1 MAENRAAG
9 SWASLYKG
17 HIAAWEQRFAD
28 ACSACGVDG
37 AVVFSGPVKYR
48 HRDDVEYPFF
58 AEPYFKAWVPQAY
71 AGSAVRIVP
80 GETPLLAYRR
90 DEDFWHMPAP
100 EPEGFW
106 TDRFEIRCVSNG
118 KALLEELDGV
128 SRLAGIGEGARDEM
142 GFASVNDPNL
152 LTHLDYQRAF
162 KTPYEVAC
170 MEEASAVAALGHAAT
185 QRALS
190 REPSEFELNDIYCRA
205 SGQRESTLPYPNIV
219 ALNEHAGIL
228 HYQNLDQQAPEH
240 FRTFLL
246 DAGGGHN
253 GYASDITRTRTS
265 PDDPFAHLIA
275 SMDTMQRQL
284 CTEARPGTSFVSLN
298 ERAHQLLAEVLA
310 EHRITRCAADESYER
325 GITRAFLPHGLGH
338 LLGLQVHDA
347 GGRLESPDG
356 AEQAPPAE
364 HPFLRLTRT
373 LEPGFVVTI
382 EPGLYFIPALLEDLG
397 QRSEGRMVDW
407 ERVAQ
412 LLPYGGIRVE
422 DNVLVT
428 GTGNRNLSRPALK
441 RAGIA

>member
-1 MAENRAAG
+1 MSEDRTAG
-9 SWASLYKG
+9 SWASLYDG
-17 HIAAWEQRFAD
+17 HAAAWEQRFAD
-28 ACSACGVDG
+28 ACGACGVDG
-37 AVVFSGPVKYR
+37 AVVFSGSVKYR
-48 HRDDVEYPFF
+48 HRDDIEYPFF
-58 AEPYFKAWVPQAY
+58 AEPYFKAWAPQAY
-71 AGSAVRIVP
+71 PGSAVRIVP
-80 GETPLLAYRR
+80 DETPLLVYRR
-90 DEDFWHMPAP
+90 DEDFWHLPAP

-106 TDRFEIRCVSNG
+106 TGRFEIRCVSNG
-118 KALLEELDGV
+118 QSLLEELDGV
-128 SRLAGIGEGARDEM
+128 SRLAGIGEAARDGM
-142 GFASVNDPNL
+142 GFASVNDPKL
-152 LTHLDYQRAF
+152 LSHLDYQRAF

-190 REPSEFELNDIYCRA
+190 REPSEFELNEIYCRA

-228 HYQNLDQQAPEH
+228 HYQNLDRQAPAQL
-240 FRTFLL
+240 RTFLL
-246 DAGGGHN
+246 DAGGDHN

-265 PDDPFAHLIA
+265 PGDTFDDVIA
-275 SMDTMQRQL
+275 SMDAMQQKL
-284 CTEARPGTSFVSLN
+284 CAEARPGKSFVALN

-325 GITRAFLPHGLGH
+325 GVTRAFLPHGLGH

-347 GGRLESPDG
+347 GGRLESPG
-356 AEQAPPAE
+356 GGENHPPAE

-382 EPGLYFIPALLEDLG
+382 EPGLYFIPTLLENLR
-397 QRSEGRMVDW
+397 QRSEGGMVDW
-407 ERVAQ
+407 ERVEQ

-428 GTGNRNLSRPALK
+428 ETGSRNLTRPALM